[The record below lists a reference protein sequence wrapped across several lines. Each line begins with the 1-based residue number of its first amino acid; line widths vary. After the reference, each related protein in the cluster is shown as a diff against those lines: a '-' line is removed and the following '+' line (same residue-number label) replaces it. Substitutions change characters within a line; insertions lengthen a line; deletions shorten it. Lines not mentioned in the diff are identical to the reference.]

1 MSKGSG
7 TLAARLLHLFLR
19 GNLRETA
26 RENQRENESETVKA
40 SREVQKEGMR
50 VLRRWR
56 EGEIWEQQAKEGIGN
71 RCGEGVGGEEGSSLG
86 WTKLM

>member
-1 MSKGSG
+1 M
-7 TLAARLLHLFLR
+7 
-19 GNLRETA
+19 
-26 RENQRENESETVKA
+26 KA

-71 RCGEGVGGEEGSSLG
+71 RCGEGVGGEEGGSLG
-86 WTKLM
+86 WAKLM